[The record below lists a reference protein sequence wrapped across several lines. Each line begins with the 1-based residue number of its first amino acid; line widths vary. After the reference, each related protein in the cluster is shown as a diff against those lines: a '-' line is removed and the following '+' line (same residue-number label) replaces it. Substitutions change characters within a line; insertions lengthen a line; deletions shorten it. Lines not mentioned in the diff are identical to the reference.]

1 MAIRFF
7 CEKCQKPLEV
17 DDADA
22 NKKVMCYYCQQAITV
37 PATSA
42 ADLTQGLENKE
53 LNGQVMPLPKR
64 SPVLGVLALICGLL
78 IIAVIGGVF
87 AWAMSTTILP
97 MSRNPEF
104 IKLSQSQQ
112 QAMVKDAMVTLSKH
126 SIVHN
131 SSIVLLGISALGT
144 ILSVV
149 GLVKNSGRKAAIIGL
164 LVCGAYLGLAVA
176 GFITR
181 SGS

>member
-1 MAIRFF
+1 MAIHFL

-22 NKKVMCYYCQQAITV
+22 NKTVLCYYCRQAITV
-37 PATSA
+37 PAASTA
-42 ADLTQGLENKE
+42 NLTQSTDNKE
-53 LNGQVMPLPKR
+53 INGQTVPLPKR
-64 SPVLGVLALICGLL
+64 SPVLGILALICGLL
-78 IIAVIGGVF
+78 IVVLIGGIF
-87 AWAMSTTILP
+87 AWAMSTTVLP
-97 MSRNPEF
+97 MSRDPEF
-104 IKLSQSQQ
+104 IKLSQPQQ

-126 SIVHN
+126 PLVRN
-131 SSIVLLGISALGT
+131 SSMVLLGISALGT
-144 ILSVV
+144 ILSVA

-164 LVCGAYLGLAVA
+164 LVCGAYLGLAIT